1 MKVYL
6 ESEGKKVNKKI
17 IIEILIFIV
26 ALVVTVLLAYFIV
39 NYTVESTTVYEE
51 SMSPTLLVEDEVLIN
66 KFKYRFSDP
75 DRFDVIVFIKTDKE
89 HSYYNIKRIIGL
101 PGETIQITDDGIL
114 VNGKVL
120 EEIIEVEDMHNF
132 GLAKE
137 AISLDDNEYFVLGDN
152 RNSSEDSR
160 FANVGNILRD
170 DILGKAW
177 IRTNNFNFISKL
189 NLKENNP
196 DQEDSEDNKVED
208 SSQK

>member
-1 MKVYL
+1 MKLYL
-6 ESEGKKVNKKI
+6 ETESKKPNKKLI
-17 IIEILIFIV
+17 LEILIFAI
-26 ALVVTVLLAYFIV
+26 ALILVILFAYLIV
-39 NYTVESTTVYEE
+39 NYAIESTTVYEE

-75 DRFDVIVFIKTDKE
+75 ERFDVIVFIKTDRE

-114 VNGKVL
+114 VNGQVL
-120 EEIIEVEDMHNF
+120 EDIVEVEDIYNY

-137 AISLDDNEYFVLGDN
+137 VVTLDENEYFVLGDN

-160 FANVGNILRD
+160 FANVGNVLRE

-189 NLKENNP
+189 NLQENNL
-196 DQEDSEDNKVED
+196 DEEDSEDTKVE
-208 SSQK
+208 KR

>member
-1 MKVYL
+1 MIQGDNIMDLYL
-6 ESEGKKVNKKI
+6 DSESKKENKKLMFEI
-17 IIEILIFIV
+17 IIFLIALLLVILFAYLIV
-26 ALVVTVLLAYFIV
+26 HYAL
-39 NYTVESTTVYEE
+39 ESTTVYEE

-66 KFKYRFSDP
+66 KFKYRLSNP
-75 DRFDVIVFIKTDKE
+75 ERFDVIVFIKTDRE

-114 VNGKVL
+114 VNGQVL
-120 EEIIEVEDMHNF
+120 EDIVEVEDMHNY

-137 AISLDDNEYFVLGDN
+137 VVTLDENEYFVLGDN

-160 FANVGNILRD
+160 FANVGNVLRD

-189 NLKENNP
+189 NLQENNP
-196 DQEDSEDNKVED
+196 DEEER
-208 SSQK
+208 

>member
-1 MKVYL
+1 MKLYL
-6 ESEGKKVNKKI
+6 ETESKKPNKKLI
-17 IIEILIFIV
+17 LEILIFAI
-26 ALVVTVLLAYFIV
+26 ALILVILFAYLIV
-39 NYTVESTTVYEE
+39 NYAIESTTVYEE

-75 DRFDVIVFIKTDKE
+75 ERFDVIVFIKTDRE

-114 VNGKVL
+114 VNGQVL
-120 EEIIEVEDMHNF
+120 EDIVEVEDIHNY

-137 AISLDDNEYFVLGDN
+137 VVTLDENEYFVLGDN

-160 FANVGNILRD
+160 FANVGNVLRE

-189 NLKENNP
+189 NLQENNL
-196 DQEDSEDNKVED
+196 DEEDSEDTKVE
-208 SSQK
+208 KR

>member
-1 MKVYL
+1 MNLYL
-6 ESEGKKVNKKI
+6 ETESKKPNKKLI
-17 IIEILIFIV
+17 LEILIFAI
-26 ALVVTVLLAYFIV
+26 ALILVILFAYLIV
-39 NYTVESTTVYEE
+39 NYAIESTTVYEE
-51 SMSPTLLVEDEVLIN
+51 SMSPTLLLEDEVLIN

-75 DRFDVIVFIKTDKE
+75 ERFDVIVFIKTDRE

-114 VNGKVL
+114 VNGQVL
-120 EEIIEVEDMHNF
+120 EDIVEVEDIHNY

-137 AISLDDNEYFVLGDN
+137 VVTLDENEYFVLGDN

-160 FANVGNILRD
+160 FANVGNVLRE

-189 NLKENNP
+189 NLQENNP
-196 DQEDSEDNKVED
+196 DEDSEDTKVE
-208 SSQK
+208 KR

>member
-1 MKVYL
+1 MKLYL
-6 ESEGKKVNKKI
+6 ESDKKKVNKKL

-26 ALVVTVLLAYFIV
+26 VLIATVLLAYVIV
-39 NYTVESTTVYEE
+39 NYTVESTTVYED
-51 SMSPTLLVEDEVLIN
+51 SMSPTLLEEDEVLIN
-66 KFKYRFSDP
+66 KFEYRFSDP
-75 DRFDVIVFIKTDKE
+75 DRFDVIVFIKTDRE

-114 VNGKVL
+114 VDGKVL
-120 EEIIEVEDMHNF
+120 EDIVEVEDMHNY

-137 AISLDDNEYFVLGDN
+137 VISLEENEYFVLGDN

-160 FANVGNILRD
+160 FANVGTILRD

-196 DQEDSEDNKVED
+196 DIEELEDNNIEDSTP
-208 SSQK
+208 Q